1 MTSTIKNVFFL
12 IMFAVIAAIMYLIFF
27 GWNTKVTDTTYETDG
42 NSYIGVL
49 GHMSVAIEDSISSYY
64 NEYVFLP
71 TVKTSNSLAV
81 TYLGVSDTSDTV
93 DLSSTFGLYTT
104 SSSPAVNGNVKAVYT
119 SFYNGATDNKLNYE

>member
-27 GWNTKVTDTTYETDG
+27 GWNTKVTDTTYETNQ

-49 GHMSVAIEDSISSYY
+49 GHMSVAIEGSISSYY

-71 TVKTSNSLAV
+71 TTKTSNSLAV
-81 TYLGVSDTSDTV
+81 TYLGVTDDSDNV

-104 SSSPAVNGNVKAVYT
+104 SSSPAVSGNVKAVYT
-119 SFYNGATDNKLNYE
+119 SFYNGTTNNKANYE